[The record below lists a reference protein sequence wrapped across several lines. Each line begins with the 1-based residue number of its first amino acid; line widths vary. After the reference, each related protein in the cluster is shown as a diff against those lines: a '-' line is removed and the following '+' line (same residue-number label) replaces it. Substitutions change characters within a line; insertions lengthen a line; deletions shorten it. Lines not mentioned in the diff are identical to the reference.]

1 MSGGRLLIL
10 DDDPT
15 VGQILLM
22 SAQASGFEARLCLEV
37 QPFLDALGPWAPTH
51 LAIDL
56 TLPGTTGIE
65 VLRQVAAAA
74 CQARIIIC
82 SGVGPAELD
91 AALREARSLG
101 LSTAGVLPKPFR
113 LAAVRE
119 LLADPG
125 AG

>member
-1 MSGGRLLIL
+1 MPGGRLLIL

-22 SAQASGFEARLCLEV
+22 SAQASGFETMLCLEV
-37 QPFLDALGPWAPTH
+37 QPFLEALRPWMPTH

-91 AALREARSLG
+91 AALLEARSLG
-101 LSTAGVLPKPFR
+101 LSAAGVLPKPFR
-113 LAAVRE
+113 LAALRE
-119 LLADPG
+119 LLAEPG
-125 AG
+125 AS

>member
-1 MSGGRLLIL
+1 MPSGRLLIL

-37 QPFLDALGPWAPTH
+37 QPFLDALVPWMPTH

-91 AALREARSLG
+91 AALLEARSLG

-119 LLADPG
+119 LLADSG

>member
-1 MSGGRLLIL
+1 MPGGRLLIL

-37 QPFLDALGPWAPTH
+37 QPFLDALGPWMPTH

-65 VLRQVAAAA
+65 VLRRVAAAA
-74 CQARIIIC
+74 CPARIIIC
-82 SGVGPAELD
+82 SGAGPAELN
-91 AALREARSLG
+91 AALLEARSLG
-101 LSTAGVLPKPFR
+101 LPAAGVLPKPFR

-125 AG
+125 AR